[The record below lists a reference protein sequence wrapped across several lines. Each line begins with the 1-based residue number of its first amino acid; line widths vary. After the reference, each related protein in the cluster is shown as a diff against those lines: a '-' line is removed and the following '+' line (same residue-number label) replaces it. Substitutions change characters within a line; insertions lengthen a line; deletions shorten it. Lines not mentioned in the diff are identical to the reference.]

1 MVATDLVSLAIGAS
15 KHAYVP
21 YSHFP
26 IGAALKK
33 QKMAQ
38 SILVVTLK
46 MLVLD

>member
-26 IGAALKK
+26 IGAALKT
-33 QKMAQ
+33 KMAQ